1 MQKAVWLSK
10 EALEIITQYQ
20 EKSNCSF
27 NKAVN
32 ILITS
37 NKDTQ
42 ELELLQKI
50 FSNQKAIYN
59 LLKK

>member
-10 EALEIITQYQ
+10 EALETITQYQ
-20 EKSNCSF
+20 EQNNCSF

-37 NKDTQ
+37 NKSTQ

-50 FSNQKAIYN
+50 FTNQKTIYN